1 MARSNLAHI
10 SLSHPVVAPLALFA
24 VIVALRVVDVFVLR
38 LDQLT
43 DEVIL
48 SKLLGIP
55 VIVAYLW
62 AVGGSLR
69 GIGIRREEFWTAA
82 LVGGGGTLAFFAAG
96 YAAQLA
102 IFSEQGR
109 QPELVFTAINPQT
122 HAESL
127 PFAFWLIPA
136 IALGALKEEMLFRG
150 VILRG
155 FVTRFPFWKALVLHA
170 AVFSLWH
177 VIWPVR
183 DYAFGEKE
191 LGAAIIHAADLM
203 SATAILGFVWGYM
216 SLKTRS
222 LWASWAAHFVNNLF
236 VAVLFIRTGDG
247 LISAERFPVFGAVF
261 LIGMLALLLWTRWLS
276 RRLRAEG
283 LGVRD

>member
-1 MARSNLAHI
+1 MTRSNLAHL
-10 SLSHPVVAPLALFA
+10 SLSHPIVAPLALFA

-38 LDQLT
+38 LDQVT

-55 VIVAYLW
+55 IIIAYLW

-69 GIGIRREEFWTAA
+69 DIGLRRDGLWMAA
-82 LVGGGGTLAFFAAG
+82 LVGGGGTLILFAAG

-102 IFSEQGR
+102 IFAGQAR
-109 QPELVFTAINPQT
+109 QPELVFTAINPRT

-127 PFAFWLIPA
+127 AFAFWLVPA

-150 VILRG
+150 VVLRG
-155 FVTRFPFWKALVLHA
+155 FERRFPFWKALALHA

-177 VIWPVR
+177 VTWPVR

-191 LGAAIIHAADLM
+191 LGEAVIHAADLL

-216 SLKTRS
+216 CLKTRS
-222 LWASWAAHFVNNLF
+222 LWASWAAHVVNNLF
-236 VAVLFIRTGDG
+236 IAVLFIRTSDG
-247 LISAERFPVFGAVF
+247 LVSAERFPVFGAIF
-261 LIGMLALLLWTRWLS
+261 LVGMLALLLWTRWLS
-276 RRLRAEG
+276 HWG
-283 LGVRD
+283 LGIREWG